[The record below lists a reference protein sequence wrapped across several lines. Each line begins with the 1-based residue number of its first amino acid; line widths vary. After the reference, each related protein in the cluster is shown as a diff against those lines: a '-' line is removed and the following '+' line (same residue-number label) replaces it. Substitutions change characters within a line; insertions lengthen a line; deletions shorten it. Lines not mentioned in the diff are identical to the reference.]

1 MLRRVSIAALVLAL
15 AFGVATSAMAQ
26 TTTGVIS
33 GIITDAQGG
42 VLPGVTVTARNVDT
56 GVSRTVVTEGDGRFR
71 FAALQPGPYEL
82 KAELSGFGPVNVPAL
97 TVNTASEITRNV
109 TMQVV
114 GVQESVTVTGE
125 APIIEVTKTEVS
137 GVVTQDQM
145 QNLPLATRQP
155 MDLALLLPGTNSDA
169 ARARKAN
176 VNVGAGAF
184 TNGSGLLVDGVWNK
198 EGNTGE
204 PRQDFPQSAIQ
215 EFKVFLSQSP
225 AEYGWT
231 AGGTVSM
238 ATKSGTNQFHG
249 EGFEQYQNQA
259 LSVQDPFSKRAGN
272 PKPNFNRS
280 QYGGTFCGPI
290 VKDKIHFFQSAEGLD
305 LHQFDTVVV
314 PLPQLYGN
322 LNGVFKSPETNRMSF
337 TRADVQLSPKQSFFA
352 RYAWQISNFTCEGCG
367 ASSPAP
373 WFSGAGGIKQK
384 RYSYAG
390 AYTWIL
396 SPRVLN
402 EVHGQYTNYHFRAHP
417 PGVEPRE
424 NLFDNSPA
432 RIAPLTQVYGF
443 PSASWGTSGNFYTE
457 HIAREVRDDLSIS
470 SGSHNLKVGAGFLRN
485 GLWGDN
491 RPALGTWTFS
501 VDQPFN
507 PNQVRYDPTTLT
519 AAGSTFVPL
528 PGSIRQFSAS
538 LLPLPVFT
546 PHDLLSEYIQD
557 EWKPGAGVTLNFGI
571 RYDYEFH
578 AFNQGISASSKDF
591 QGNPILPFAGTPLDI
606 AATGVDFSK
615 RGDRKD
621 WGPRVGLAWDLRQ
634 DGKTVARADYGIYYN
649 PTNLGLE
656 SAELANFKQLSVTI
670 ANPTYPDPYGGRD
683 PKTFVSTAPQNIQTM
698 ANNLKMQRSTA
709 YSGGVSQSLSSDVAI
724 HVDAIYNKMDRYPM
738 AVDINARPGAFSNAT
753 LNFVATGPR
762 PLPQFARVYQ
772 NQPIGWANYK
782 AMYVRLERRF
792 DKRYMYLVS
801 YTLAASKGLINSS
814 STSATIV
821 NSGDLS
827 QDIGPNNN
835 DRRNTLVT
843 SGTVQLPGTV
853 MLAGVFTYRSV
864 TPFSAVSGIDINGD
878 SAVTDY
884 VPGTARNV
892 FNRGNNDAEMALVNA
907 WRALNRLAPLPAS
920 QIDSNEYYGLDL
932 RASKQLAI
940 GGGRKLELSLNVFN
954 VLNRT
959 NLLSNVNSSI
969 ITNALAPNFAQIQ
982 SSYPKRQAQLGV
994 RFTF

>member
-1 MLRRVSIAALVLAL
+1 MRRASLAALLFAL
-15 AFGVATSAMAQ
+15 AFMAAPAMAQ

-42 VLPGVTVTARNVDT
+42 VLPGVTVTARNIDT
-56 GVSRTVVTEGDGRFR
+56 GLLRTVVTEGDGRFR
-71 FAALQPGPYEL
+71 FAALQPGPYEI
-82 KAELSGFGPVNVPAL
+82 KAELSGFGPVTVPAL
-97 TVNTASEITRNV
+97 TVNTASETTRNV

-155 MDLALLLPGTNSDA
+155 MDLALLLPGTNQDA

-176 VNVGAGAF
+176 TNIGAGAF

-249 EGFEQYQNQA
+249 EGFDLFQNQA
-259 LSVQDPFSKRAGN
+259 LSVQDPFSKAIGN
-272 PKPNFNRS
+272 PKAKFSRQ
-280 QYGGTFCGPI
+280 QYGGTFGGPV
-290 VKDKIHFFQSAEGLD
+290 VKDRIHFFQSAEGMD
-305 LHQFDTVVV
+305 LHQFDTVIV
-314 PLPQLYGN
+314 PLPQFYGN
-322 LNGVFKSPETNRMSF
+322 LNGVFPSPETNRMTF
-337 TRADVQLSPKQSFFA
+337 TRSDVQVSSKQSFFV

-384 RYSYAG
+384 RYSLAG
-390 AYTWIL
+390 AHTWIL

-402 EVHGQYTNYHFRAHP
+402 EFRGQYTNYHFRAHP
-417 PGVEPRE
+417 PGAEPAE
-424 NLFDNSPA
+424 DLFDNSPA
-432 RIAPLTQVYGF
+432 RLAPLTQVYTF

-457 HIAREVRDDLSIS
+457 HIARELRDDLSIT
-470 SGSHNLKVGAGFLRN
+470 SGSHNVKFGAAFLRN

-491 RPALGTWTFS
+491 RPNLGAWTFS
-501 VDQPFN
+501 VDQPF
-507 PNQVRYDPTTLT
+507 DPTKLPTFSPV
-519 AAGSTFVPL
+519 AGSV
-528 PGSIRQFSAS
+528 RQFAAT

-546 PHDLLSEYIQD
+546 PHDLLSEYVQD
-557 EWKPGAGVTLNFGI
+557 EWKPTAGVTVNVGL

-578 AFNQGISASSKDF
+578 AFNQGISVSSKDF
-591 QGNPILPFAGTPLDI
+591 QGNLVLPFAGTPLDI

-621 WGPRVGLAWDLRQ
+621 WGPRAGVAWDLKRN
-634 DGKTVARADYGIYYN
+634 GTTVVRADYGIYFN

-670 ANPTYPDPYGGRD
+670 TNPPYPDPYGGRD
-683 PKTFVSTAPQNIQTM
+683 PKTFVSTSPQNIQVM
-698 ANNLKMQRSTA
+698 RNDLKMQRSTA
-709 YSGGVSQSLSSDVAI
+709 YSGGVSQSLSSDLAI
-724 HVDAIYNKMDRYPM
+724 HVDGIYNKMDRYPM
-738 AVDINARPGAFSNAT
+738 AVDINARPGAFSNGT

-762 PLPQFARVYQ
+762 PMPQFARVYQ

-782 AMYVRLERRF
+782 AMYVRLEKRF
-792 DKRYMYLVS
+792 DKRYMYLIS
-801 YTLAASKGLINSS
+801 YTLAASRGLINSS

-827 QDIGPNNN
+827 QDVGPNNN
-835 DRRNTLVT
+835 DRRHALVA
-843 SGTVQLPGTV
+843 SGSVALPWNV
-853 MLAGVFTYRSV
+853 MLATVFTYRS
-864 TPFSAVSGIDINGD
+864 TMPFSAVAGNDLNGD

-884 VPGTARNV
+884 VPGTTRNI
-892 FNRGNNDAEMALVNA
+892 FNRGNNDAAIAAVNA
-907 WRALNRLAPLPAS
+907 WRAINRLAPIPAS
-920 QIDSNEYYGLDL
+920 QLNTNEYYDLDL
-932 RASKQLAI
+932 RASKALTL
-940 GGGRKLELSLNVFN
+940 GGGRKLELSANVFN

-959 NLLSNVNSSI
+959 NLLFNVNSSI
-969 ITNALAPNFAQIQ
+969 ITNALSPNFGQIQ
-982 SSYPKRQAQLGV
+982 SALNKRQAQLGV

>member
-1 MLRRVSIAALVLAL
+1 MRRVLAAALLVTL
-15 AFGVATSAMAQ
+15 AFVAPPAMAQ

-33 GIITDAQGG
+33 GVIQDTQGG
-42 VLPGVTVTARNVDT
+42 VMPGVTVTARNTDT
-56 GVSRTVVTEGDGRFR
+56 GLVRTVVTEADGRFR

-82 KAELSGFGPVNVPAL
+82 KAELSGFGPITVPAL
-97 TVNTASEITRNV
+97 TLNISSEVTRNI

-155 MDLALLLPGTNSDA
+155 MDLALLLPGTNQDA

-176 VNVGAGAF
+176 TNIGAGAF

-204 PRQDFPQSAIQ
+204 PRQDFPQSSIQ

-249 EGFEQYQNQA
+249 EGFEQFQNQA
-259 LSVQDPFSKRAGN
+259 LSVQDPFSKKNGYA
-272 PKPNFNRS
+272 KPDFSRN
-280 QYGGTFCGPI
+280 QYGGTLGGPI
-290 VKDKIHFFQSAEGLD
+290 MKDKIHFFQSAEGMD
-305 LHQFDTVVV
+305 LHQFDTVII
-314 PLPQLYGN
+314 PLPQFYGN
-322 LNGVFKSPETNRMSF
+322 LSGVFPSPETNRMTF
-337 TRADVQLSPKQSFFA
+337 TRSDVQISPKQSFFA
-352 RYAWQISNFTCEGCG
+352 RYAWQVSNFTCEGCG

-384 RYSYAG
+384 RYSLAG
-390 AYTWIL
+390 AYTYIL

-402 EVHGQYTNYHFRAHP
+402 EFHGQYTNYHYRAHP
-417 PGVEPRE
+417 PGADPADD
-424 NLFDNSPA
+424 LFDNSTK
-432 RIAPLTQVYGF
+432 RTSPLTQVYSF
-443 PSASWGTSGNFYTE
+443 PTISWGTSGNFYTE
-457 HIAREVRDDLSIS
+457 HIARELRDDLSITL
-470 SGSHNLKVGAGFLRN
+470 GTHNVKFGAAFLRN

-501 VDQPFN
+501 ADQPFN
-507 PNQVRYDPTTLT
+507 PNQVNYDAATLT
-519 AAGSTFVPL
+519 ALGSTFVPA
-528 PGSIRQFSAS
+528 PGSVRQYAAT

-546 PHDLLSEYIQD
+546 PHDLLSEYVQD
-557 EWKPGAGVTLNFGI
+557 EWKPVAGVTVNVGL

-591 QGNPILPFAGTPLDI
+591 QGNLVLPFAGTPLDI
-606 AATGVDFSK
+606 AATGVDFSR
-615 RGDRKD
+615 RGDKKD
-621 WGPRVGLAWDLRQ
+621 WGPRAGVAWDVRQ
-634 DGKTVARADYGIYYN
+634 NGGTVVRADYGIYYN

-656 SAELANFKQLSVTI
+656 SAELANLKQLSVTI
-670 ANPTYPDPYGGRD
+670 ANPTFPDPYGGRD
-683 PKTFVSTAPQNIQTM
+683 PKTFVSTGPQNIQVM
-698 ANNLKMQRSTA
+698 RNDLKMQRSIA
-709 YSGGVSQSLSSDVAI
+709 YSGGVSQSLSSDLAI
-724 HVDAIYNKMDRYPM
+724 HVDGIYNKMDRYPM

-762 PLPQFARVYQ
+762 PLQQFARVYQ

-782 AMYVRLERRF
+782 AMYVRLEKRF

-801 YTLAASKGLINSS
+801 YTLAASRGLINSS

-821 NSGDLS
+821 NSGDLN
-827 QDIGPNNN
+827 QDVGPNNS
-835 DRRNTLVT
+835 DRRHALVA
-843 SGTVQLPGTV
+843 SGSVLLPWNV
-853 MLAGVFTYRSV
+853 MLAEVFTYRS
-864 TPFSAVSGIDINGD
+864 TMPFSAVAGLDVNGD

-884 VPGTARNV
+884 VPGTTRNI
-892 FNRGNNDAEMALVNA
+892 FNRGQNEEAMAAVNA
-907 WRALNRLAPLPAS
+907 WRALNRLAPIPVS
-920 QIDSNEYYGLDL
+920 QLDTNEYYDLDL
-932 RASKQLAI
+932 RASKTLAL
-940 GGGRKLELSLNVFN
+940 GGGRRVELSLNVFN

-959 NLLSNVNSSI
+959 NLLFNVNSSI
-969 ITNALAPNFAQIQ
+969 VTNALSPNFGQIQ
-982 SSYPKRQAQLGV
+982 SALNKRQAQLGV

>member
-1 MLRRVSIAALVLAL
+1 
-15 AFGVATSAMAQ
+15 VATPAMAQ

-33 GIITDAQGG
+33 GIIVDAQGG
-42 VLPGVTVTARNVDT
+42 VLPGVTVTARNTDT
-56 GVSRTVVTEGDGRFR
+56 GVLRTVVTEGDGRFR
-71 FAALQPGPYEL
+71 FGALQPGPYEL

-145 QNLPLATRQP
+145 QNLPIATRQP
-155 MDLALLLPGTNSDA
+155 MDLALLLPGTNQDA

-176 VNVGAGAF
+176 TNIGAGAF

-259 LSVQDPFSKRAGN
+259 LSVQDPFSKKAGN

-280 QYGGTFCGPI
+280 QYGGTFGGPI
-290 VKDKIHFFQSAEGLD
+290 VRDRIHFFQSAEGLD

-314 PLPQLYGN
+314 ALPQYYGN
-322 LNGVFKSPETNRMSF
+322 LNGVFPSPETNRMSF
-337 TRADVQLSPKQSFFA
+337 TRTDVQLTPRQSFFA

-402 EVHGQYTNYHFRAHP
+402 EVHGQYTNYHYRAHP
-417 PGVEPRE
+417 PGIEPQE

-432 RIAPLTQVYGF
+432 RIAALTQVYGF

-470 SGSHNLKVGAGFLRN
+470 TGSHNLKVGAGFLRN
-485 GLWGDN
+485 GLWADN

-501 VDQPFN
+501 ADQPFN
-507 PNQVRYDPTTLT
+507 PNQVKYDPASLT

-528 PGSIRQFSAS
+528 PGSIRQFTAS

-591 QGNPILPFAGTPLDI
+591 KGNPVLPFAGTPLDI

-615 RGDRKD
+615 RGDKKD
-621 WGPRVGLAWDLRQ
+621 WGPRAGLAWDTRN
-634 DGKTVARADYGIYYN
+634 DGKTIVRADYGIYYN
-649 PTNLGLE
+649 PTNLSIE
-656 SAELANFKQLSVTI
+656 SGELANFKQLSVTI

-683 PKTFVSTAPQNIQTM
+683 PKTFVSTAPQNISVN
-698 ANNLKMQRSTA
+698 ANNLEMQRSTA
-709 YSGGVSQSLSSDVAI
+709 YSTGVSQSLSSDVAL

-753 LNFVATGPR
+753 LNFVATGNR

-772 NQPIGWANYK
+772 NQSIGWANYK

-821 NSGDLS
+821 DSGNLGV
-827 QDIGPNNN
+827 DIGPNNN

-864 TPFSAVSGIDINGD
+864 TPFSAVAGIDINGD

-892 FNRGNNDAEMALVNA
+892 FNRGNNDAQMASVNA
-907 WRALNRLAPLPAS
+907 WRAINRLAPLPAS
-920 QIDSNEYYGLDL
+920 QIDSNDYYGLDL

-969 ITNALAPNFAQIQ
+969 ITNALAPNFGQIQ

>member
-1 MLRRVSIAALVLAL
+1 MLRRASVTALILTLAL
-15 AFGVATSAMAQ
+15 AWAGSAMAQ

-56 GVSRTVVTEGDGRFR
+56 GATRNEVTEGNGRFR

-82 KAELSGFGPVNVPAL
+82 KAELSGFGPVNVPSM
-97 TVNTASEITRNV
+97 TVNTASETSRNI

-125 APIIEVTKTEVS
+125 APIIETTKTEVS

-145 QNLPLATRQP
+145 QNLPLSTRQP
-155 MDLALLLPGTNSDA
+155 MDLALLLPGTNQDA

-176 VNVGAGAF
+176 TNIGAGAF

-259 LSVQDPFSKRAGN
+259 LSVQDPFSKKAGN
-272 PKPNFNRS
+272 PKPNYNRS
-280 QYGGTFCGPI
+280 QYGGTFGGPI
-290 VKDKIHFFQSAEGLD
+290 VKDKMHFFQSAEGLD
-305 LHQFDTVVV
+305 MHQFDTVVV
-314 PLPQLYGN
+314 PLPQFYSN
-322 LNGVFKSPETNRMSF
+322 LKGVFASPETNRMSF
-337 TRADVQLSPKQSFFA
+337 TRTDVQLSSKQSFFA

-390 AYTWIL
+390 AHTWII

-402 EVHGQYTNYHFRAHP
+402 EVHAQYTNYHYRAHP
-417 PGVEPRE
+417 PGIEPQE
-424 NLFDNSPA
+424 NLLDNSA
-432 RIAPLTQVYGF
+432 GRIAPLTQVYSF
-443 PSASWGTSGNFYTE
+443 PSLSWGTSGNFYTE

-470 SGSHNLKVGAGFLRN
+470 SGSHNLKVGVGFLRN
-485 GLWGDN
+485 GLWADN
-491 RPALGTWTFS
+491 RPAFGTWTFS
-501 VDQPFN
+501 ADQAFN
-507 PNQVRYDPTTLT
+507 PNQVKYDAASLT

-528 PGSIRQFSAS
+528 PGSIRQYTAS

-546 PHDLLSEYIQD
+546 PHDMLSEYIQD
-557 EWKPGAGVTLNFGI
+557 EWKPAAGVTLNFGL

-578 AFNQGISASSKDF
+578 QFNQGISASSKDF
-591 QGNPILPFAGTPLDI
+591 KGDPVLPFAGTPLDI

-621 WGPRVGLAWDLRQ
+621 FGPRAGLAWDTRK
-634 DGKTVARADYGIYYN
+634 DGKTVVRADYGIYYN
-649 PTNLGLE
+649 PTNLTIE

-683 PKTFVSTAPQNIQTM
+683 PKTFVSTAPQNITVN
-698 ANNLKMQRSTA
+698 ANDLKMQRSTA
-709 YSGGVSQSLSSDVAI
+709 YSGGVSQSITSDVAL
-724 HVDAIYNKMDRYPM
+724 HVDAIYNKMDNYPM
-738 AVDINARPGAFSNAT
+738 SVDINARPGAFSNTT
-753 LNFVATGPR
+753 LAFAATGNR
-762 PLPQFARVYQ
+762 RYPQFARVYQ
-772 NQPIGWANYK
+772 NQSIGWANYK

-801 YTLAASKGLINSS
+801 YTLASSKGIINLEHL
-814 STSATIV
+814 
-821 NSGDLS
+821 GD
-827 QDIGPNNN
+827 
-835 DRRNTLVT
+835 DRRF
-843 SGTVQLPGTV
+843 GQP
-853 MLAGVFTYRSV
+853 R
-864 TPFSAVSGIDINGD
+864 
-878 SAVTDY
+878 
-884 VPGTARNV
+884 
-892 FNRGNNDAEMALVNA
+892 E
-907 WRALNRLAPLPAS
+907 
-920 QIDSNEYYGLDL
+920 
-932 RASKQLAI
+932 
-940 GGGRKLELSLNVFN
+940 
-954 VLNRT
+954 
-959 NLLSNVNSSI
+959 
-969 ITNALAPNFAQIQ
+969 
-982 SSYPKRQAQLGV
+982 
-994 RFTF
+994 

>member
-1 MLRRVSIAALVLAL
+1 VLLRPHGAVELLGVTDGVVRLRLLGPAHAVAGLGRQGLVGADPLHDLRRS
-15 AFGVATSAMAQ
+15 
-26 TTTGVIS
+26 
-33 GIITDAQGG
+33 TDLREQCGGREPFAQGG
-42 VLPGVTVTARNVDT
+42 KIRQVEPLDQVSGRPTA
-56 GVSRTVVTEGDGRFR
+56 
-71 FAALQPGPYEL
+71 
-82 KAELSGFGPVNVPAL
+82 
-97 TVNTASEITRNV
+97 
-109 TMQVV
+109 
-114 GVQESVTVTGE
+114 
-125 APIIEVTKTEVS
+125 VTKIL
-137 GVVTQDQM
+137 D
-145 QNLPLATRQP
+145 
-155 MDLALLLPGTNSDA
+155 
-169 ARARKAN
+169 
-176 VNVGAGAF
+176 
-184 TNGSGLLVDGVWNK
+184 
-198 EGNTGE
+198 E
-204 PRQDFPQSAIQ
+204 P
-215 EFKVFLSQSP
+215 
-225 AEYGWT
+225 
-231 AGGTVSM
+231 
-238 ATKSGTNQFHG
+238 
-249 EGFEQYQNQA
+249 
-259 LSVQDPFSKRAGN
+259 
-272 PKPNFNRS
+272 
-280 QYGGTFCGPI
+280 
-290 VKDKIHFFQSAEGLD
+290 
-305 LHQFDTVVV
+305 
-314 PLPQLYGN
+314 
-322 LNGVFKSPETNRMSF
+322 
-337 TRADVQLSPKQSFFA
+337 
-352 RYAWQISNFTCEGCG
+352 
-367 ASSPAP
+367 
-373 WFSGAGGIKQK
+373 
-384 RYSYAG
+384 
-390 AYTWIL
+390 
-396 SPRVLN
+396 
-402 EVHGQYTNYHFRAHP
+402 
-417 PGVEPRE
+417 
-424 NLFDNSPA
+424 
-432 RIAPLTQVYGF
+432 
-443 PSASWGTSGNFYTE
+443 
-457 HIAREVRDDLSIS
+457 REVRDDLSIS

-519 AAGSTFVPL
+519 AAGSTLVSV

-578 AFNQGISASSKDF
+578 AFNQGVSASSKDF
-591 QGNPILPFAGTPLDI
+591 QGNPVLPFAGTPLDI

-615 RGDRKD
+615 RGDKKD
-621 WGPRVGLAWDLRQ
+621 WGPRAGLAWDLKQ
-634 DGKTVARADYGIYYN
+634 DGKTVVRADYGIYYN

-762 PLPQFARVYQ
+762 PLAQFARVYQ

-801 YTLAASKGLINSS
+801 YTLASSKGLINSS

-821 NSGDLS
+821 DSGNLAG
-827 QDIGPNNN
+827 DIGPNNN
-835 DRRNTLVT
+835 DRRNTLVS

-864 TPFSAVSGIDINGD
+864 TPFSAVAGIDINGD

-892 FNRGNNDAEMALVNA
+892 FNRGNNDAEMAFVNT

-920 QIDSNEYYGLDL
+920 QIDSNDYYGLDL

-940 GGGRKLELSLNVFN
+940 GGGRRLELSLNVFN

-959 NLLSNVNSSI
+959 NLLAAWQ
-969 ITNALAPNFAQIQ
+969 TNALSPAFGTIPSAADM
-982 SSYPKRQAQLGV
+982 RQAELGV

>member
-1 MLRRVSIAALVLAL
+1 MLRRVSIAALLF
-15 AFGVATSAMAQ
+15 AFACMATPAMAQ

-56 GVSRTVVTEGDGRFR
+56 GATRTVVTEGDGRFR
-71 FAALQPGPYEL
+71 FAALQPGPYEV
-82 KAELSGFGPVNVPAL
+82 KAELSGFGPVIVPAL
-97 TVNTASEITRNV
+97 TVNTASEVTRNV

-125 APIIEVTKTEVS
+125 APIIETTKTEVS

-155 MDLALLLPGTNSDA
+155 MDLALLLPGTNQDA

-176 VNVGAGAF
+176 TNIGAGAF

-259 LSVQDPFSKRAGN
+259 LSVQDPFSKKAGN

-280 QYGGTFCGPI
+280 QYGGTFGGPI

-314 PLPQLYGN
+314 ALPQYYGN
-322 LNGVFKSPETNRMSF
+322 LNGVFPSPETNRMSF

-402 EVHGQYTNYHFRAHP
+402 EVHGQYTNYHYRAHP
-417 PGVEPRE
+417 PGIEPQE

-432 RIAPLTQVYGF
+432 RIAALTQVYSF

-501 VDQPFN
+501 ADQSFN
-507 PNQVRYDPTTLT
+507 PNQVKYDPASLT

-528 PGSIRQFSAS
+528 PGSIRQYTAS

-546 PHDLLSEYIQD
+546 PHDLLSEYVQD
-557 EWKPGAGVTLNFGI
+557 EWKPAAGVTLNFGI

-591 QGNPILPFAGTPLDI
+591 QGNPVLPFAGTPLDI

-621 WGPRVGLAWDLRQ
+621 WGPRAGLAWDTRK
-634 DGKTVARADYGIYYN
+634 DGKTIVRADYGIYYN
-649 PTNLGLE
+649 PTNLSIE
-656 SAELANFKQLSVTI
+656 SSELANFKQLSVTV

-683 PKTFVSTAPQNIQTM
+683 PKTFVSTAPQNISVN
-698 ANNLKMQRSTA
+698 ANDLKMQRSTA
-709 YSGGVSQSLSSDVAI
+709 YSGGVSQSLSSDVAL

-753 LNFVATGPR
+753 LNFVATGNR
-762 PLPQFARVYQ
+762 ALPQFARVYQ
-772 NQPIGWANYK
+772 NQSIGWANYK

-821 NSGDLS
+821 DSGNLAG
-827 QDIGPNNN
+827 DIGPNNN

-864 TPFSAVSGIDINGD
+864 TPFSAVAGIDINGD

-892 FNRGNNDAEMALVNA
+892 FNRGNNDAEMASVNA

-920 QIDSNEYYGLDL
+920 QIDANDYYGLDL

-969 ITNALAPNFAQIQ
+969 ITNALAPNFGQIQ